1 MKLNKISSMA
11 GGDIRKH
18 FERSQLKF
26 KKSLQQAR
34 QSRPKA
40 ASRPFAFMSEERKVQ
55 EEERRAKTEA
65 RIARSHEKDILEKTK
80 KERRLAHC
88 AFPLP
93 AFIASEKLSLPC
105 RPILLAFSFSLV
117 DAVTTTGATRSCIDI
132 HSIAASTELFR
143 AAAATLISLLYPIDC
158 NCLVGSVLFYCY
170 CYIFYFSFVSCVVHV
185 ILLP

>member
-1 MKLNKISSMA
+1 MA

-80 KERRLAHC
+80 KERRQKELAK
-88 AFPLP
+88 
-93 AFIASEKLSLPC
+93 KLKGMKH
-105 RPILLAFSFSLV
+105 V
-117 DAVTTTGATRSCIDI
+117 
-132 HSIAASTELFR
+132 
-143 AAAATLISLLYPIDC
+143 
-158 NCLVGSVLFYCY
+158 SVLI
-170 CYIFYFSFVSCVVHV
+170 YIIS
-185 ILLP
+185 